1 MDIDILA
8 IIVGLLAAAFVI
20 AVVVGVFTV
29 FIMKK
34 KKRKVIK
41 EFKLE
46 LLTREE
52 MIRKASREGMIEGR
66 PYVCLIMKNISKQIQ
81 HKHIPHKLG

>member
-52 MIRKASREGMIEGR
+52 MIRKASREGMTKGR
-66 PYVCLIMKNISKQIQ
+66 LYERTFQNNNTSSMCSY
-81 HKHIPHKLG
+81 